1 MRLLNVFHI
10 DPPVKA
16 LYTQITRMVAFLS
29 SKLRNFYEINRFSA
43 KKEFWQYVWWLSLK
57 GNQNHIWLGG
67 KAFDKLVRVVLCWQP
82 YNSGSLKMSS
92 LKAQISKQIQPN
104 FIYVLETFT
113 YIIHY
118 LSFVVFFCP
127 FLLVSRTKLVT
138 KREQRL
144 NIDIRQEERD
154 EYKST
159 SIHRNSEKPV
169 KKLACIKDQTKTGPN
184 TNRPLR

>member
-1 MRLLNVFHI
+1 MKL
-10 DPPVKA
+10 
-16 LYTQITRMVAFLS
+16 ITFQQ
-29 SKLRNFYEINRFSA
+29 KRNSGSTSE
-43 KKEFWQYVWWLSLK
+43 LSLK
-57 GNQNHIWLGG
+57 GSRNHILWAAKHLTNWFRQE
-67 KAFDKLVRVVLCWQP
+67 APTSVLATLQLVFSESLQP
-82 YNSGSLKMSS
+82 QISS